1 MKRNLRYVLAAVA
14 AIVFLGGLT
23 LSIRG
28 RQSDTDQKRERTPAS
43 DKQRTEG
50 VKLNREMQERVGLQ
64 VQSLKPAKLR
74 PEVTLY
80 GTLEIDPSEEFVL
93 RSPFTGILMSK
104 SQWPTVGA
112 HIVEGTIIGS
122 IRPLFTPMDQIALG
136 ERLASAGADYEAA
149 MASVTSANQ
158 EVSRLKQL
166 NAENK
171 NVSDKAVQDAEAQL
185 ATEKAKLKTAH
196 ASVEL
201 ITATLQPNSVN
212 ATDALQIG
220 KGGQVTDVSAQPG
233 ESVQAGQS
241 LLRVSRFDHL
251 LARLYVPPGQ
261 TIAASATRAIISP
274 AGQEGAAIPAH
285 RVALAGSVNPGFQG
299 QTWLFR
305 LAGGNIALR
314 PGEAVTARVP
324 MPGPEQAGVWIPS
337 PAVLR
342 FKGEAWVYIEEK
354 SGEFVRRRITLD
366 QPRENGWVATAGFQ
380 PGERVVVSGA
390 QTLLSEEMK
399 SQLESDQD

>member
-1 MKRNLRYVLAAVA
+1 MLATVTAV
-14 AIVFLGGLT
+14 VFLGGLT

-28 RQSDTDQKRERTPAS
+28 RQSDTDQKPDRTREPA
-43 DKQRTEG
+43 KQKVEG

-64 VQSLKPAKLR
+64 VQRLKPAKVR

-104 SQWPTVGA
+104 GQWPTVGIRIA
-112 HIVEGTIIGS
+112 EGTTVGS
-122 IRPLFTPMDQIALG
+122 VHPLFTPMDQIALG
-136 ERLASAGADYEAA
+136 ERLATARADYEAA
-149 MASVTSANQ
+149 TTSVTSVNQ

-171 NVSDKAVQDAEAQL
+171 NASDKAVQDAEAQL
-185 ATEKAKLKTAH
+185 ATEKAKLKTAQ

-201 ITATLQPNSVN
+201 ITATLQPNAGEAV
-212 ATDALQIG
+212 DALQIG
-220 KGGQVTDVSAQPG
+220 KGGQVTEVSAQPG
-233 ESVQAGQS
+233 ESVQAGQI
-241 LLRVSRFDHL
+241 LVRVSRFDHL

-285 RVALAGSVNPGFQG
+285 RLALAGSVNPGFQG

-305 LAGGNIALR
+305 LAAGNVALR
-314 PGEAVTARVP
+314 PGEAVTGRVP
-324 MPGPEQAGVWIPS
+324 MPGPEQTGVWIPS
-337 PAVLR
+337 SAILR
-342 FKGEAWVYIEEK
+342 FKGEAWVYIEEQ
-354 SGEFVRRRITLD
+354 SGDFVRRRITLD

-380 PGERVVVSGA
+380 PGERVVISGA